1 MQIEDNT
8 KKIVF
13 FIVEM
18 QLTLSKGNTNR
29 RQQKRIAFFFTVE
42 MQLTLFKGNTN
53 RRQYKKILKKN
64 VSLLSLNKKELPL
77 HFKIGL

>member
-8 KKIVF
+8 KKLVF

-18 QLTLSKGNTNR
+18 QLTL
-29 RQQKRIAFFFTVE
+29 
-42 MQLTLFKGNTN
+42 LKGNTN

-64 VSLLSLNKKELPL
+64 VSLLSLHKKELPL

>member
-8 KKIVF
+8 KKLV
-13 FIVEM
+13 
-18 QLTLSKGNTNR
+18 
-29 RQQKRIAFFFTVE
+29 FFTVE
-42 MQLTLFKGNTN
+42 MQLTLFKGNAN

-64 VSLLSLNKKELPL
+64 ASLLSLHKKELPL

>member
-1 MQIEDNT
+1 MQLTLSKGNANRRQY
-8 KKIVF
+8 KKLVF

-18 QLTLSKGNTNR
+18 QLTL
-29 RQQKRIAFFFTVE
+29 
-42 MQLTLFKGNTN
+42 FKGNAN

-64 VSLLSLNKKELPL
+64 VSLLSLHKKELPL

>member
-8 KKIVF
+8 KKLVF

-18 QLTLSKGNTNR
+18 QLTLS
-29 RQQKRIAFFFTVE
+29 
-42 MQLTLFKGNTN
+42 KGNTN

-64 VSLLSLNKKELPL
+64 VSLLSLHKKELPL

>member
-8 KKIVF
+8 KKLVF

-64 VSLLSLNKKELPL
+64 VSLLSLHKKELPL